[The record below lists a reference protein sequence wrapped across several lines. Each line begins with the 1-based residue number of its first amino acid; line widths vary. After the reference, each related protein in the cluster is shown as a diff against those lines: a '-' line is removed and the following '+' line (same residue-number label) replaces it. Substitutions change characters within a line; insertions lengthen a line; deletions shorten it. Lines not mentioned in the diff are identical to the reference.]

1 MASLSNR
8 QNRGTPSLR
17 ARIEDAVRLSGLRYR
32 PCYVGF
38 LDEGERM
45 EAQSILR
52 GGAFA
57 SFSSL
62 FFGGYEEAERV
73 LLGLS
78 AQGDP
83 LAPAEFP
90 LTALCFHYRKEAA
103 LTHRDVLG
111 SLLACGIRRDKV
123 GDILCGR
130 EETAGQA
137 VVFVDAELSDFLA
150 DQVDRIGGEGVAAE
164 NHYAGPLPSHRQ
176 YREIE
181 DTVPSPRLDAV
192 VRVMIRASREAA
204 ARLIESGQVE
214 RNHRPCLSV
223 SETVR
228 EGDVLSIRGKGRFL
242 VDRIGPPTKKGRLFL
257 HGRQCL

>member
-1 MASLSNR
+1 M
-8 QNRGTPSLR
+8 
-17 ARIEDAVRLSGLRYR
+17 
-32 PCYVGF
+32 
-38 LDEGERM
+38 
-45 EAQSILR
+45 
-52 GGAFA
+52 
-57 SFSSL
+57 
-62 FFGGYEEAERV
+62 
-73 LLGLS
+73 
-78 AQGDP
+78 
-83 LAPAEFP
+83 APAEFP

-214 RNHRPCLSV
+214 RNHRPAFPCRKRCGKAMFCLFGGRGVFWWTASV
-223 SETVR
+223 LPPKRAACFCMDANVCK
-228 EGDVLSIRGKGRFL
+228 VLTIKSCGG
-242 VDRIGPPTKKGRLFL
+242 
-257 HGRQCL
+257 